1 MKLMALVTGGARG
14 IGFGVAKAL
23 ARSGYDIVITGRRAG
38 GDAAPALKQLREC
51 GVEAEYVAADVSIGT
66 DRQRLLETIEK
77 RFQRLN
83 VLVNNAG
90 IAPRVR
96 ADVLEATEEIFD
108 EVLSVNLKGPYFLTQ
123 QAAKWMVRQRQADP
137 FFRGCIINI
146 GSISATVASLP
157 RGEYCISKAGIAMA
171 TRLWAVRLAE
181 FGIDVYEIRPGIIAT
196 DMTAAVKGKY
206 DALIEGGLLLE
217 KRWGTPDDVGKAA
230 AMLARGDLPYASGS
244 VLVLDG
250 GLTLPRL

>member
-1 MKLMALVTGGARG
+1 VG
-14 IGFGVAKAL
+14 
-23 ARSGYDIVITGRRAG
+23 
-38 GDAAPALKQLREC
+38 
-51 GVEAEYVAADVSIGT
+51 AEYVAADVSSKS
-66 DRQRLLETIEK
+66 DRQSLLETIEK
-77 RFQRLN
+77 HFGKLN

-96 ADVLEATEEIFD
+96 ADVLEASEDSFD
-108 EVLSVNLKGPYFLTQ
+108 ELISVNLKGPYFLTQ
-123 QAAKWMVRQRQADP
+123 MIARWMIRQKNTDSA
-137 FFRGCIINI
+137 FRGCIINI
-146 GSISATVASLP
+146 GSISATVASVT

-181 FGIDVYEIRPGIIAT
+181 FGIAVYEIRPGIIAT
-196 DMTAAVKGKY
+196 DMTAAVKSKY
-206 DALIEGGLLLE
+206 DALIAGGLLLE

-244 VLVLDG
+244 ALILDG

>member
-1 MKLMALVTGGARG
+1 MIALVTGGSRG

-23 ARSGYDIVITGRRAG
+23 AKSGYDVVITGRRAG
-38 GDAAPALKQLREC
+38 ADVAPALQQLKDC
-51 GVEAEYVAADVSIGT
+51 GVRAEYVAADVSSKS

-77 RFQRLN
+77 HFGKLN

-96 ADVLEATEEIFD
+96 ADVLDASEDNFD
-108 EVLSVNLKGPYFLTQ
+108 ELISVNLKGPYFLTQ
-123 QAAKWMVRQRQADP
+123 IVAGWMIRQKSADSA
-137 FFRGCIINI
+137 FRGCIINI
-146 GSISATVASLP
+146 GSVSATVASVT

-181 FGIDVYEIRPGIIAT
+181 FGIGVYEIRPGIIAT
-196 DMTAAVKGKY
+196 DMTAAVKSKY
-206 DALIEGGLLLE
+206 DALIAGGLLLE
-217 KRWGTPDDVGKAA
+217 KRWGTPDDVGKTA

-244 VLVLDG
+244 VLILDG

>member
-1 MKLMALVTGGARG
+1 MIALVTGGSRG

-23 ARSGYDIVITGRRAG
+23 AKSGYDVVITGRRAG
-38 GDAAPALKQLREC
+38 ADVAPALQQLKDC
-51 GVEAEYVAADVSIGT
+51 GVGAEYVAADVSSKS
-66 DRQRLLETIEK
+66 DRQSLLETIEK
-77 RFQRLN
+77 HFGKLN

-96 ADVLEATEEIFD
+96 ADVLEASEDSFD
-108 EVLSVNLKGPYFLTQ
+108 ELISVNLKGPYFLTQ
-123 QAAKWMVRQRQADP
+123 MIARWMILQKNTDSA
-137 FFRGCIINI
+137 FRGCIINI
-146 GSISATVASLP
+146 GSISATVASVT

-181 FGIDVYEIRPGIIAT
+181 FGIAVYEIRPGIIAT
-196 DMTAAVKGKY
+196 DMTAAVKSKY
-206 DALIEGGLLLE
+206 DALIAGGLLLE

-244 VLVLDG
+244 ALILDG